1 VEGKQ
6 DEHEARVSDKVGD
19 IEEDLPARGH
29 GAVAVGRWEVVSTAC
44 LPFSFPFSLRVSGKT
59 RVLRGSSG

>member
-1 VEGKQ
+1 VEGQQ

-19 IEEDLPARGH
+19 VEEDLPARGH
-29 GAVAVGRWEVVSTAC
+29 GAVAAGWEVVSTAC

-59 RVLRGSSG
+59 RVLRGSTG